1 MLRGFQPRFQPTG
14 FQPVVVEF
22 GKCIGAYLNA
32 INLIGECKFDEAKD
46 ALNEAIKWNQVYWRE
61 ADMPVGHHITEEC
74 AIAAKPLLEA
84 IKVAEMYHEARS
96 LVNQQKISE
105 ARGKIAL
112 LLVFHSQTNFVVSI
126 ENLNQH
132 LNQRK
137 GKPINYSKY
146 AKKTA
151 DFYAHVAQ
159 RLLASISDSG

>member
-1 MLRGFQPRFQPTG
+1 MSGSIY
-14 FQPVVVEF
+14 F

-32 INLIGECKFDEAKD
+32 INLIGECQFDQAKA
-46 ALNEAIKWNQVYWRE
+46 ALNEAIRWDKVYWQE

-74 AIAAKPLLEA
+74 AIAAKPLFEA

-105 ARGKIAL
+105 AKGKIAL
-112 LLVFHSQTNFVVSI
+112 LLAFHSQNNFVVSI
-126 ENLNQH
+126 ENLNNH
-132 LNQRK
+132 LNQSK

-151 DFYAHVAQ
+151 DFYAHIAQ
-159 RLLASISDSG
+159 RLLSSISDSD